1 MLKQVQHDRN
11 IMNKKISILGC
22 GWLGLP
28 LAKSLLSKGYKV
40 KGSTTSESKLEVLEN
55 AGISPFQIQ
64 LEEHQI
70 IGNIEEFLKETD
82 VLVIDIPP
90 GLRKAIS
97 PTPEMTFVNKV
108 KTLIPFIEKSDVQ
121 KVIFVSSTSVYGDS
135 NNFST
140 SLEVTEETQ
149 PNPDTESGKQLAIAE
164 ALLQSNSY
172 FKTTVIRFGGLLGDD
187 RHPVKFLAG
196 RTNIENPEAPVNMI
210 QREDCIGIIEEILKH
225 SEASEQHDNWEW
237 NQTFNAVSPQHP
249 TRKDYY
255 HKKADILNL
264 PLPTFAENSESKGKI
279 ISSKKVETIL
289 GYSFQKEI

>member
-1 MLKQVQHDRN
+1 MKEER
-11 IMNKKISILGC
+11 KKIAILGC

-40 KGSTTSESKLEVLEN
+40 KGSTTSESKLDLLKN

-70 IGNIEEFLKETD
+70 IGNIEDFLKETN

-90 GLRKAIS
+90 GLRRETSTSK
-97 PTPEMTFVNKV
+97 EMTFVNKI
-108 KTLIPFIEKSDVQ
+108 KNLIPFIEKSEVQ

-135 NNFST
+135 FSIV
-140 SLEVTEETQ
+140 EITEETK
-149 PNPDTESGKQLAIAE
+149 PNPDTESGKQLVIAE
-164 ALLQSNSY
+164 TLLQSNPH
-172 FKTTVIRFGGLLGDD
+172 FKTTVIRFGGLLGED

-196 RTNIENPEAPVNMI
+196 RTNVENPDAPVNMI
-210 QREDCIGIIEEILKH
+210 QREDCIGIIEKSLNF
-225 SEASEQHDNWEW
+225 ARDDNWEW
-237 NQTFNAVSPQHP
+237 NQTFNAVAPQHP

-255 HKKADILNL
+255 HKKAQIQNL
-264 PLPTFAENSESKGKI
+264 PLPIFAENSESKGKI

>member
-1 MLKQVQHDRN
+1 MLKQDQHDRN

-40 KGSTTSESKLEVLEN
+40 KGSTTSENKLEVLKN
-55 AGISPFQIQ
+55 TGILPFQIQ

-70 IGNIEEFLKETD
+70 IGKTEDFLKETD

-90 GLRKAIS
+90 GLRRDFS
-97 PTPEMTFVNKV
+97 TSLEMTFVNKI
-108 KTLIPFIEKSDVQ
+108 KNIIPFIEKSKVQ

-135 NNFST
+135 NSFST
-140 SLEVTEETQ
+140 SHEATEKTK
-149 PNPDTESGKQLAIAE
+149 PNPDTESGKQLVIAE
-164 ALLQSNSY
+164 TLLQSNPH

-196 RTNIENPEAPVNMI
+196 RTNIENPDAPVNMI
-210 QREDCIGIIEEILKH
+210 EREDCIGIIEKALDF
-225 SEASEQHDNWEW
+225 ARDDNWEW
-237 NQTFNAVSPQHP
+237 NQTFNAVAPQHP